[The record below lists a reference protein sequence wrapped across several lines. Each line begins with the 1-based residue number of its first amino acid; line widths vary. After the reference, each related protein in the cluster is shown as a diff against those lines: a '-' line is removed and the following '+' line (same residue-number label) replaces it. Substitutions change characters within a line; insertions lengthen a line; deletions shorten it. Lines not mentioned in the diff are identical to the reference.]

1 MRMRFYLLLIFFVI
15 LSSCVQTK
23 QNDVA
28 DIEVFLEDYYRIMS
42 DRDWVKYKTFFIDN
56 ASLTTIWQTESDSV
70 PGIFSVSID
79 EFIDQTP
86 QGPDSQPIF
95 EERMI
100 SHEISVKGNLA
111 QAWVKYEAKFGTDE
125 NLMQWKGYDQFS
137 LIRFKGEWRIVSIVY
152 ESIEK

>member
-1 MRMRFYLLLIFFVI
+1 MRMRFYLLLISFVI
-15 LSSCVQTK
+15 LSSCVKTK

-100 SHEISVKGNLA
+100 SHEISAKGNLA

-125 NLMQWKGYDQFS
+125 NLMRWKGYDQFS

>member
-1 MRMRFYLLLIFFVI
+1 MRMRFYLLLISYVI
-15 LSSCVQTK
+15 HSSCVQTK

-42 DRDWVKYKTFFIDN
+42 DRDWVKYKAFFIDN

>member
-1 MRMRFYLLLIFFVI
+1 MRFYLLLIPYVI
-15 LSSCVQTK
+15 LNSCVQTK
-23 QNDVA
+23 QYEVS
-28 DIEVFLEDYYRIMS
+28 DIEVFLGDYYRIMS
-42 DRDWVKYKTFFIDN
+42 DRDWIKYKTFFIDN

-100 SHEISVKGNLA
+100 SHEITVKGNLA
-111 QAWVKYEAKFGTDE
+111 QAWVKYEAAFGTDE
-125 NLMQWKGYDQFS
+125 NLMRWKGYDQFS
-137 LIRFKGEWRIVSIVY
+137 LIRFKVEWRIVSIVY
-152 ESIEK
+152 ESLEK

>member
-1 MRMRFYLLLIFFVI
+1 MRIRFYLLLIPYVI

-23 QNDVA
+23 QNEVA
-28 DIEVFLEDYYRIMS
+28 DIEVFLEDYYRTMS
-42 DRDWVKYKTFFIDN
+42 ARDWTNYRTFFIDN